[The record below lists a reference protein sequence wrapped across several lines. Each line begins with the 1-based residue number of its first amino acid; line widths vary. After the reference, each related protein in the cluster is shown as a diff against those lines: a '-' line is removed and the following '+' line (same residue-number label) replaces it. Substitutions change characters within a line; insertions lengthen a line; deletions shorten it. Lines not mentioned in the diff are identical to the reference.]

1 MRAKKKLSNKLPVV
15 DKVILIINIFAVLAL
30 LLSYLAP
37 GTDPRDIA
45 IIAVL
50 GFGYPVLVI
59 INLVFVL
66 YWLIRKQTIALI
78 SAISI
83 VLGLLSVQKFYGFNR
98 RYINNNKV
106 SNDAIRIMQYNV
118 RIFKGIDKY
127 KEEPIQK
134 EIAKVINDNQPDI
147 LNIEE
152 FVKYSSN
159 KDSVA
164 NQIKK
169 DLRTK
174 YNYFQCFQVKK
185 RTNDSSGNAIFSKY
199 PIINTGAIESNSFL
213 DTKAIFVDINYNGRK
228 IRIYSIHL
236 AAVKIKNQEKSKY
249 LSGNV
254 NIERSSF
261 IQSKLTEAF
270 ITRSF
275 QVSQIKRFLEKS
287 PYPYI
292 LTGDF
297 NDTPNSF
304 AVNELGDGLKNAFVE
319 KGSGY
324 QTTYFSKF
332 PLQIDYIF
340 VSPEFDVLNYQALD
354 KKISDHKPIISDVKL
369 N

>member
-1 MRAKKKLSNKLPVV
+1 MRPKKKNYKLPVV
-15 DKVILIINIFAVLAL
+15 DKVVFILNIIAALTL
-30 LLSYLAP
+30 LLSYLASS
-37 GTDPRDIA
+37 TDPRDIA

-50 GFGYPVLVI
+50 GFSYPVLVI
-59 INLVFVL
+59 INLLFVL
-66 YWLIRKQTIALI
+66 YWLIRKSTIAFI

-83 VLGLLSVQKFYGFNR
+83 VLGFLNVQKIYGFNS
-98 RYINNNKV
+98 RYINYNKV
-106 SNDAIRIMQYNV
+106 SDDAIRIMQYNV
-118 RIFKGIDKY
+118 REFKGIDKY

-134 EIAKVINDNQPDI
+134 EIATVINDNQPDI
-147 LNIEE
+147 VNIEE
-152 FVKYSSN
+152 FEKYKSN
-159 KDSVA
+159 KDSVTI
-164 NQIKK
+164 QIKK
-169 DLRTK
+169 SLK
-174 YNYFQCFQVKK
+174 ANYAYFKAFKVN
-185 RTNDSSGNAIFSKY
+185 RADDSTGNIIFSKH
-199 PIINTGAIESNSFL
+199 PIIDTGAIASNGFL
-213 DTKAIFVDINYNGRK
+213 NIKAIFADINYKGKK

-236 AAVKIKNQEKSKY
+236 AAVKIKNQEKSSY
-249 LSGNV
+249 LSGHV
-254 NIERSSF
+254 NIGRSSF

>member
-1 MRAKKKLSNKLPVV
+1 MRTKKKLNHKLPVV
-15 DKVILIINIFAVLAL
+15 DKVVFILNIIAAIAL
-30 LLSYLAP
+30 LLSYLAAS
-37 GTDPRDIA
+37 TDPRDIA

-66 YWLIRKQTIALI
+66 YWLIRKRTVALI

-83 VLGLLSVQKFYGFNR
+83 VLGLLNFQKFYGFNS

-106 SNDAIRIMQYNV
+106 SNNAIRIMQYNV

-152 FVKYSSN
+152 FSKYKSN
-159 KDSVA
+159 NDSVVI
-164 NQIKK
+164 QIKK
-169 DLRTK
+169 NLKTN
-174 YNYFQCFQVKK
+174 YNYFKEFKVT
-185 RTNDSSGNAIFSKY
+185 RAHDSIGNMIFSKY
-199 PIINTGAIESNSFL
+199 PIINTGAIASGGFL
-213 DTKAIFVDINYNGRK
+213 NTKAIFADVNYKGRK

-249 LSGNV
+249 LSGSV

-270 ITRSF
+270 IIRSF